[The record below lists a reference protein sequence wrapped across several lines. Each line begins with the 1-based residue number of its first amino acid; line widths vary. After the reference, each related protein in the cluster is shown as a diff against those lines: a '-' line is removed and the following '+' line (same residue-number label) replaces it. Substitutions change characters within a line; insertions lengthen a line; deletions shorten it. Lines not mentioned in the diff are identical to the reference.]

1 MPVWWRRELA
11 HAAGGYA
18 IASLALHCGAPLHWA
33 WILGALP
40 SIREIWDYYVNRQS
54 KLKTAADTAAW
65 WIGSAL
71 AVAIGL
77 EAG

>member
-1 MPVWWRRELA
+1 MPVWWRRELMHFA
-11 HAAGGYA
+11 WAYA
-18 IASLALHCGAPLHWA
+18 IASFSLDLGAPWYWA
-33 WILGALP
+33 GFLGALP
-40 SIREIWDYYVNRQS
+40 SIREIWDYCVNRQS